1 MLMTCPPRLLVVDDD
16 PSVAAAYKLVLEEPN
31 RSKDGEND
39 SSLDDLE
46 AELFGSSEKK
56 ESSHG
61 WRVSFLDQG
70 LDAVA
75 EVRRSLEANDPV
87 TAVFLDVR
95 MPPGIDGY
103 ETAKRIRQLDKNVHI
118 VIVTAFSDYSYE
130 DFLLVAG
137 PADRLNYLP
146 KPIWPHELRQVAQL
160 LTSEKEKPSFAKQ
173 EHLIPTRDT
182 SACCK

>member
-1 MLMTCPPRLLVVDDD
+1 MLMIRPPRLLVVDDD
-16 PSVAAAYKLVLEEPN
+16 PSVAAAYNLVLEEP
-31 RSKDGEND
+31 KLLQGGEND

-46 AELFGSSEKK
+46 AELFGTSEKT
-56 ESSHG
+56 EPNG
-61 WRVSFLDQG
+61 WRVEFLDQG
-70 LDAVA
+70 LDAVS
-75 EVRRSLEANDPV
+75 EVRRSLESNDPV

-103 ETAKRIRQLDKNVHI
+103 ETAKRIRQLDKNIHI

-130 DFLLVAG
+130 DFLMVAG

-146 KPIWPHELRQVAQL
+146 KPIWPHELRLVAQL
-160 LTSEKEKPSFAKQ
+160 LTSEKEKPSVSGQ
-173 EHLIPTRDT
+173 EQAIPERNT